1 MSDTMNVRRVAEL
14 ARLYVSPD
22 EEARLSAEM
31 EGILALARQLQQLEV
46 SDVPEMQHM
55 MSLNNVFR
63 KDVPQPCLTKE
74 VILNAAPARVDDLIA
89 VPRAVE

>member
-63 KDVPQPCLTKE
+63 EDVPQPCLTKE
-74 VILNAAPARVDDLIA
+74 VILNAAPVRVDDLIA

>member
-31 EGILALARQLQQLEV
+31 DGILALARQLQQLEV

-63 KDVPQPCLTKE
+63 EDVPQPCLTKE